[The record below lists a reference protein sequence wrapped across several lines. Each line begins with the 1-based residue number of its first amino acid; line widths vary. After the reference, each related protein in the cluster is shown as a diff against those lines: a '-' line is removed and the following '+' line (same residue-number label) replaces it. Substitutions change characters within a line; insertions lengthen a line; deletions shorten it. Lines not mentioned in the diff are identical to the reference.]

1 MLKPD
6 KTKIK
11 LSFLEVFLSLQT
23 NIGIGEANISQ
34 ERLIVLANPW
44 FFVMTRHVVP
54 VHSVVVELIENRK
67 TIFRSTSLN
76 GLTIVRLWLA
86 NAAAFGP
93 IILVTFVGRCELL
106 QLGGPEP
113 AIDMKG
119 LQIGPITALEIA
131 KATRGPDVLH
141 LVLNDAALDKLILGG
156 GFQRN

>member
-86 NAAAFGP
+86 NAKQNVRIVQNKTIQGAF
-93 IILVTFVGRCELL
+93 ITMLSSFYVTYTFEEF
-106 QLGGPEP
+106 EP
-113 AIDMKG
+113 
-119 LQIGPITALEIA
+119 
-131 KATRGPDVLH
+131 
-141 LVLNDAALDKLILGG
+141 
-156 GFQRN
+156 